1 MEWAMC
7 YSLGGVAEFSEFS
20 WLAGFSFLS
29 VLHCKN
35 CCEVEITGF
44 GEVVRKTRNCRN
56 HSCYPTMCVNLPHV
70 R

>member
-35 CCEVEITGF
+35 CCEVEIASVLEKWYERPETA
-44 GEVVRKTRNCRN
+44 ETTAATL
-56 HSCYPTMCVNLPHV
+56 PCV
-70 R
+70 